1 MNELYGLLNHKDA
14 DKRLQV
20 ISLLMKKVDLGEIPG
35 PTCGNDVNNHI
46 HTSYSF
52 SPYSPTMAIWMA
64 YIAGLST
71 AGIIDHDTI
80 CGAKEFIKAGK
91 IVGIGVTIGVECRV
105 DFSQTPLNGK
115 LLNNP
120 DQD

>member
-1 MNELYGLLNHKDA
+1 MFQLIEQLNHKDV
-14 DKRLQV
+14 DKRLQAL
-20 ISLLMKKVDLGEIPG
+20 SSLMKKVLLGEIPRPIG
-35 PTCGNDVNNHI
+35 GSDVNNHI

-64 YIAGLST
+64 YMAGLST
-71 AGIIDHDTI
+71 AGIIDHDSI
-80 CGAKEFIKAGK
+80 CGANEFIKAGK
-91 IVGIGVTIGVECRV
+91 IVGMDVTIGVECRV